1 VSRSGH
7 ENRKTQSG
15 TRLRSDYSYALASMR
30 SGTIEASTSAGPAT
44 ERLEGLAAILP
55 EVFGTVAAL
64 RLERLWER
72 IGGEP
77 GRHSFQEI
85 VIASREHV
93 HVIEPLAKR
102 PGVAL
107 VMVTSQSSSLG
118 LVLSTVHAKLAEFE
132 GE

>member
-1 VSRSGH
+1 V
-7 ENRKTQSG
+7 
-15 TRLRSDYSYALASMR
+15 RSDYSYALASTQT
-30 SGTIEASTSAGPAT
+30 GVVDESTSAGPAT
-44 ERLEGLAAILP
+44 ERIEGLAAILP
-55 EVFGTVAAL
+55 EVFGTVAGL

-72 IGGEP
+72 VGGEA
-77 GRHSFQEI
+77 GRESFQEI
-85 VIASREHV
+85 VIASKEHV